1 MASEESKSWVEVAL
15 SRAAYPEKYN
25 HYLEEGIKSLKE
37 MGSED
42 IADIEAIKVLI
53 PLDPLQTRV
62 LDDIEF
68 LCRLDIFGGQSH
80 QMWAEQDKWLK
91 EHPNN
96 VSCNERVDALLP
108 IHAVRLNLTEK
119 HKPRSRLSDSQTHG
133 ERSLR
138 STPDT
143 IL

>member
-1 MASEESKSWVEVAL
+1 MASEESKSWVEEAL

-25 HYLEEGIKSLKE
+25 YYLEKGIKSLKE
-37 MGSED
+37 MESED

-80 QMWAEQDKWLK
+80 QMWTEQDKWLE

-96 VSCNERVDALLP
+96 ISCNKRVDALLP
-108 IHAVRLNLTEK
+108 IMENPAV
-119 HKPRSRLSDSQTHG
+119 
-133 ERSLR
+133 
-138 STPDT
+138 PDKLKET
-143 IL
+143 LWYGLFLFNDYYAEDYIPPIK